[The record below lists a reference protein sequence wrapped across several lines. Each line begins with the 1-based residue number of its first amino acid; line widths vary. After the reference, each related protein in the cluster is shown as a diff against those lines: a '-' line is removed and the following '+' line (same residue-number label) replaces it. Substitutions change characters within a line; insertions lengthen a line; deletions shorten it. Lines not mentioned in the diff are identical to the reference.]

1 MLTRRSVLGLAPL
14 VFCKAAAKPKRNVLF
29 VAIDDMNDWVGCLGG
44 YPGVKT
50 PHLDQLARQGVL
62 FRSAHCAA
70 PLCNPARAAILTG
83 RQPSS
88 TGVYLNDQPY
98 SQSPAL
104 EGVLTLNQH
113 FKNSGYVTLGS
124 GKIYHGTY
132 GKFADKQG
140 WDDYAVL
147 KGQMKLPKEG
157 LQGGA
162 AAQGNFDF
170 GPTSGGDEDMADF
183 DTANWVAGHLARRQP
198 SPMFLALGITRPH
211 LPWYVPK
218 KYFDMYPLD
227 AITLPIV
234 KEDDLA
240 DIPSAG
246 QKMAVQNKDHARI
259 TGAEGWKKAVQA
271 YLASITF
278 ADAMVG
284 KVLRALETGPHGSN
298 TTVMLWSDHGWH
310 LGEKNHWRKFTL
322 WERSTRNLL
331 MIKAPGVTTPGGL
344 CDSAVSMMNLYPTL
358 IDLEGLGKAGAQDG
372 VSMLPLLRNP
382 KAKWQ
387 RPVLTTYGRGNH
399 TIRTG
404 GVQAGWR
411 YIRYADGTEE
421 LYDRKADPNEWT
433 NLASRPE
440 FGSKITELGRHLPA
454 ENAPNSPRVK
464 PDATDV

>member
-1 MLTRRSVLGLAPL
+1 MLTRRTVLGCAPL
-14 VFCKAAAKPKRNVLF
+14 AFARAAAKPKRNVLF
-29 VAIDDMNDWVGCLGG
+29 IAIDDLNDWIGCLGG
-44 YPGVKT
+44 YRGVQT
-50 PHLDQLARQGVL
+50 PNLDQLARQGVL

-70 PLCNPARAAILTG
+70 PLCNPARSAILTG
-83 RQPSS
+83 RQPASS
-88 TGVYLNDQPY
+88 GVYLNDQPY
-98 SQSPAL
+98 SGSAAL
-104 EGVLTLNQH
+104 TGTTTLNQH

-132 GKFADKQG
+132 GKFADKTG
-140 WDDYAVL
+140 WDDYAL
-147 KGQMKLPKEG
+147 RPGNLKLPKQG

-183 DTANWVAGHLARRQP
+183 DSANWVGGHLSRRQP
-198 SPMFLALGITRPH
+198 APLFLAYGVTRPH

-227 AITLPIV
+227 AITVPIV
-234 KEDDLA
+234 KEDDLS

-246 QKMAVQNKDHARI
+246 LKMALQNKDHARI

-284 KVLRALETGPHGSN
+284 KVLRSLETGPHGNS

-322 WERSTRNLL
+322 WERSTRNVL
-331 MIKAPGVTTPGGL
+331 MVKSPGLTQPGGV
-344 CDSAVSMMNLYPTL
+344 CDSAVSMLNLFPTL
-358 IDLEGLGKAGAQDG
+358 LEMEGLDKAGLQDG
-372 VSMLPLLRNP
+372 ASMVPLLKNP
-382 KAKWQ
+382 RAKWQ

-399 TIRTG
+399 AIRTG
-404 GVQAGWR
+404 TVQAGWR
-411 YIRYADGTEE
+411 FIRYHDGGEE
-421 LYDRKADPNEWT
+421 LYDRAADPNEWT
-433 NLASRPE
+433 NLAASPQ
-440 FGSKITELGRHLPA
+440 FAAKKAELAKYLPLEDA
-454 ENAPNSPRVK
+454 PNAPTAK